1 MLHERLSITSE
12 MKFLDLVRN
21 VMQKSIRKSKLSDNH
36 ENKMVL
42 AVDEAISNVIE
53 HAYELQKNK
62 FIDIQI
68 SSDDQRFQVTIEHKG
83 KSFDPKSMTNPN
95 IRENIRQG
103 KKRGL
108 GIFLIRQT
116 MDEVK
121 YSFKNGQN
129 KLILIKYIT

>member
-12 MKFLDLVRN
+12 MKFLDRVRN

>member
-42 AVDEAISNVIE
+42 AVDEAVSNVIE